1 MTTQTLLFLL
11 GAYLVGSLPTAYII
25 TKILTGEDIRQLG
38 DGNVGAKNTF
48 ESVGKLAGFTV
59 SLIDISKGFL
69 TITAA
74 KSLALSEVVILI
86 AGACVVLGHD
96 FSIFLGFQGGQGM
109 AATAGVF
116 GGLFPVVTL
125 LAVSTF
131 FLSLAVTKNWDL
143 SCAIGFLLL
152 IAGVWI
158 TGHTINQILFSIL
171 ILPWIGIKKLIQVWQ
186 ERRVVI

>member
-11 GAYLVGSLPTAYII
+11 GAYLVGSLPTAYIL
-25 TKILTGEDIRQLG
+25 TKILTGKDIRQLG

-59 SLIDISKGFL
+59 SLVDISKGFL
-69 TITAA
+69 VVTGV
-74 KSLALSEVVILI
+74 KSLAMSEGVILL

-96 FSIFLGFQGGQGM
+96 FSIFLRFQGGQGM

-116 GGLFPVVTL
+116 GGLFPIVTL
-125 LAVSTF
+125 LAVATF
-131 FLSLAVTKNWDL
+131 FLVLAVTRNWDL
-143 SCAIGFLLL
+143 SCAVGLLL
-152 IAGVWI
+152 LVAGVWI
-158 TGHTINQILFSIL
+158 TGHSTNQILFSIL

-186 ERRVVI
+186 ARRLAI